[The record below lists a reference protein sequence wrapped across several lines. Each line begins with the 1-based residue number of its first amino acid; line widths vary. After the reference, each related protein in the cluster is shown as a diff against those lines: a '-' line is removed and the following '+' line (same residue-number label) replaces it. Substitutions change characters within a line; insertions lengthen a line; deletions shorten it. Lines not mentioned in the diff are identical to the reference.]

1 MEVASN
7 NAHCQPKG
15 LCGSTNAVERTATVS
30 FDPVVSPYFRTVSV
44 LRTALANA
52 MHTSDAAASRVQLC
66 APLPV
71 NLMPKGEMKK
81 RRRAKGSH
89 GVLAARN
96 PKLLL
101 VKFGNTALRN
111 DARQLMDRSTQL
123 PPRKTRK
130 EPVVGPGGL
139 FWGLLE

>member
-1 MEVASN
+1 MRFELATFGMEVASN

-15 LCGSTNAVERTATVS
+15 LCGSTNAVEPTATVS

-52 MHTSDAAASRVQLC
+52 IHTSDVAASRVQPWAL
-66 APLPV
+66 LPV

-81 RRRAKGSH
+81 RRRVKGSH

-96 PKLLL
+96 PTTSK
-101 VKFGNTALRN
+101 VPSGFGLRI
-111 DARQLMDRSTQL
+111 DARQ
-123 PPRKTRK
+123 
-130 EPVVGPGGL
+130 
-139 FWGLLE
+139 